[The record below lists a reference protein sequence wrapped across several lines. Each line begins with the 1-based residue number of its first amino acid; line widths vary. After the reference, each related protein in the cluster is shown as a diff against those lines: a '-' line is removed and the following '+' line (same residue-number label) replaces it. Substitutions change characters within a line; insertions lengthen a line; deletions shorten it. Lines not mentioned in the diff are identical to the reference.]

1 MKYLLLFAF
10 IIGLMI
16 GHAMYIRWRW
26 KMLVV
31 RFLTEYDRVMRSF
44 KLFYNF
50 ANRETDV
57 SEALIEN
64 SGISKSEFLEVQTSM
79 KKIGLE
85 NIKKNAECLLEV
97 YEDNFKELNIEELDY
112 RAESLISILIEIRRW
127 LLWHNE

>member
-57 SEALIEN
+57 SEILIEN

-85 NIKKNAECLLEV
+85 NIRKNAEGLLEV
-97 YEDNFKELNIEELDY
+97 YEDHFKALDIEELDY

-127 LLWHNE
+127 LLCHN